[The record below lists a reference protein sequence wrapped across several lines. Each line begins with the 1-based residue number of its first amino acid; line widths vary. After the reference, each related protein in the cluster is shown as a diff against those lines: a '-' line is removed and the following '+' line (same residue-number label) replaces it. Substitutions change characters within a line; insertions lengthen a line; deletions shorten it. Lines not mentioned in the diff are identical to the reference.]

1 MRDLIAA
8 LRAQTPP
15 ELQYFITDA
24 FENIVLYDNKTVSA
38 TVTPTADHKY
48 KATLNVTSRK
58 LQADGSGNEKP
69 MPLHDLIE
77 IGVFEGKKDEE
88 KPLYLKKEWLSQ
100 PAQTFEIVVD
110 RMPTRAGI
118 DPFSKL
124 IDHDADDNWIEVTR
138 VK

>member
-1 MRDLIAA
+1 
-8 LRAQTPP
+8 
-15 ELQYFITDA
+15 
-24 FENIVLYDNKTVSA
+24 
-38 TVTPTADHKY
+38 VTLDVTA
-48 KATLNVTSRK
+48 RK

-69 MPLHDLIE
+69 MPLRDLIE

-118 DPFSKL
+118 DPFNKL
-124 IDHDADDNWIEVTR
+124 IDRDADDNWVAVTR